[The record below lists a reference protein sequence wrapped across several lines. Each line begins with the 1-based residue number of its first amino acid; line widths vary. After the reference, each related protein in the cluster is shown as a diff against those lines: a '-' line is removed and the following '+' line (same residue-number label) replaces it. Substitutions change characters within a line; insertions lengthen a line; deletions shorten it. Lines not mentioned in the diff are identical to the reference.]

1 MQNRQH
7 GSLAVRTNALR
18 GPAACPWPGLK
29 SGTVTLCAARP
40 LTHHA
45 LQNTQQL
52 MVTKVR
58 GNDSWAKHQRKFV
71 KNLEKEAQKAGI
83 TKPLVTFEKYGDIW
97 AQDFV
102 EPAYLNMTGPD
113 GRQRTM
119 RVMLRS
125 AQDREAGRELYEKLR
140 GPNVGVVQA
149 KGRDMQ
155 GWETRDPA
163 VRALTP
169 VGVIEGYVDNT
180 DVTCHRSAELHHR
193 RTAGS

>member
-1 MQNRQH
+1 MR
-7 GSLAVRTNALR
+7 S
-18 GPAACPWPGLK
+18 PAAHPPRGSRPS
-29 SGTVTLCAARP
+29 SGTASDAVTLRAAP
-40 LTHHA
+40 LLTHHA